1 MNKIFRTEWQLLLF
15 GFLLSFW
22 SAPGQTFFISLFG
35 GAIREELSL
44 SHGQFGGIYSL
55 ATLLSAIAIVYTGTL
70 VDRVDLK
77 KFSIAIVIGSFIGC
91 LLISFSHGA
100 VLLLLS
106 IFLTRHIGQGLNTLT
121 SVTSMVRYL
130 EPIKGKATAIS
141 QTGYSLSEAILPSI
155 IISLILWLGWR
166 VTWQITAVTMLM
178 IMIPSIFYLLR
189 NHDIRHTNYL
199 KQLEDVENTE
209 RTYTRRQWTRSQVLR
224 DKRFYMF
231 LPALLAHAILFTGFI
246 FHQIHL
252 IESKGW
258 SLWFWGV
265 LFSVYATV
273 AFLFSL
279 YAGHLIDKY
288 GAARLIAISP
298 LPLGLGLLLLSA
310 SSHTLAA
317 VCFMLLLGL
326 SSGFVNTLSGPFY
339 SELYGNKHLASIKS
353 LSTSMMVFS
362 SSLSPFLLGW
372 FFDQGVSVETLTFGG
387 AIYVVMASLLALY
400 AYQLSRDDPN
410 LINRTTPN
418 KLPD

>member
-1 MNKIFRTEWQLLLF
+1 MNKLFRTEWQLLLF

-55 ATLLSAIAIVYTGTL
+55 ATLLSAIALVYTGTL
-70 VDRVDLK
+70 VDRIDLK
-77 KFSIAIVIGSFIGC
+77 KFSVTIVLGSFIGC
-91 LLISFSHGA
+91 LLVSFSHSA
-100 VLLLLS
+100 LLLLIS

-141 QTGYSLSEAILPSI
+141 QTGYSLSEAIMPSI

-166 VTWQITAVTMLM
+166 TTWQVTAVTMLI
-178 IMIPSIFYLLR
+178 IMVPAIFYLLR
-189 NHDIRHTNYL
+189 NHDIRHANYL
-199 KQLEDVENTE
+199 KQLQALQATE
-209 RTYTRRQWTRSQVLR
+209 RTYTRRQWTRSEVLR

-231 LPALLAHAILFTGFI
+231 LPGLLAHSILFTGFI

-258 SLWFWGV
+258 SLSFWGV

-273 AFLFSL
+273 AFSFSL

-298 LPLGLGLLLLSA
+298 LPLGLGLLLLSIT
-310 SSHTLAA
+310 SHSLTA

-326 SSGFVNTLSGPFY
+326 SSGFVNALSGPFY
-339 SELYGNKHLASIKS
+339 SELYGTKYLGSIKS
-353 LSTSMMVFS
+353 LSTAMMVFS

-372 FFDQGVSVETLTFGG
+372 FFDRGVSIETLSFAG
-387 AIYVVMASLLALY
+387 AIYVLIASSLAFY
-400 AYQLSRDDPN
+400 AYQLSRNDPN
-410 LINRTTPN
+410 LVNRPSIN
-418 KLPD
+418 KSI